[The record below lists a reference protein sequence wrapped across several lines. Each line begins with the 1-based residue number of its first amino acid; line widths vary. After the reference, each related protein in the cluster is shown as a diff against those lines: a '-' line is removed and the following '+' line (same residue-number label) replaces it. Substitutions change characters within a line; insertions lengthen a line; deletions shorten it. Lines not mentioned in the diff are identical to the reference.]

1 MAIAAPAHKDA
12 EDAPLRF
19 NYAYR
24 EYAEAPYLHK
34 EVARYAIEGCHA
46 EQIIHKD
53 DLFER
58 GTRSQKLSQ
67 CRKILTHAPVS
78 EHILEQVALRS
89 AESRYLEHELHKQMT
104 RGRAVAVEKL
114 VDRVEGGELTV
125 REALAAAV
133 FFTDRHPDGEFVRK
147 SHTKV
152 DKTVSHVVAGDML
165 AKLKE
170 NAALAR
176 ISCAGDAH
184 LISVSASPSVPVLEG
199 DSDD

>member
-1 MAIAAPAHKDA
+1 MAIAAPAHRDA
-12 EDAPLRF
+12 EDAPPRF
-19 NYAYR
+19 TYAYR

-34 EVARYAIEGCHA
+34 EVARYAIEGFHA
-46 EQIIHKD
+46 AQIIKKD
-53 DLFER
+53 DLFKQ
-58 GTRSQKLSQ
+58 GTREQKLEQ
-67 CRKILTHAPVS
+67 CRKILTHEPVR
-78 EHILEQVALRS
+78 EHILEQVSLRA
-89 AESRYLEHELHKQMT
+89 AESRYLDHELHKAMS
-104 RGRAVAVEKL
+104 RGRAKSVEKL
-114 VDRVEGGELTV
+114 VERVESGELTL

-152 DKTVSHVVAGDML
+152 DKTVSHVVGSEML

-184 LISVSASPSVPVLEG
+184 LIEVSASPSVAVEG
-199 DSDD
+199 GADD